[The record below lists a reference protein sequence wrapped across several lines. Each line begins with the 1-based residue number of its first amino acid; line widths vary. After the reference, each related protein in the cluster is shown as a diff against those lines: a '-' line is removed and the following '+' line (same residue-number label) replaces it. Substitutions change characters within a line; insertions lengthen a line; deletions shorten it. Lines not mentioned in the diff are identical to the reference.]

1 MALYGG
7 PTPKRHFC
15 YSNSPGIARLNLGQL
30 GCRRGRSGAN
40 SSEIPWQTGAP
51 SLQRSCGAQTLGVR
65 NLIASKC
72 GSKKQ
77 SNLILL
83 RVFHALHCFI
93 HKFLIFKLSPRN
105 YPPGFGEKLVKI
117 FQELIT
123 LKQGMPTLPD
133 PVPDAKETFSSMS
146 YDDNWQD
153 ADVVSVVHWL
163 RGGRD
168 LAIPEEWRKL
178 LPEKL

>member
-1 MALYGG
+1 M
-7 PTPKRHFC
+7 
-15 YSNSPGIARLNLGQL
+15 
-30 GCRRGRSGAN
+30 
-40 SSEIPWQTGAP
+40 
-51 SLQRSCGAQTLGVR
+51 
-65 NLIASKC
+65 
-72 GSKKQ
+72 
-77 SNLILL
+77 
-83 RVFHALHCFI
+83 ALHCFI
-93 HKFLIFKLSPRN
+93 HKFLIFNLSPRN